1 MPIPLG
7 ILAVAGAGGGAV
19 PAFELI
25 ETSLV
30 SSDTTSV
37 TLSSIP
43 QTYKHLQVRWTG
55 RNNQNWGS
63 IGSSPGFW
71 IQINGVTSSSYST
84 HRLIGNGSSVSSG
97 ANTSLDYIRFTSILA
112 NAFGPTS
119 SFGAGVIDIVDY
131 TNTATNKTVRS
142 LAGYNSNST
151 EIGGVSLSS
160 GALISTGAVSSITLG
175 AGNGP
180 AGGGQF
186 VSGSRFSLYG
196 IKGA

>member
-1 MPIPLG
+1 MIPLG
-7 ILAVAGAGGGAV
+7 ILAVAGAAAAA
-19 PAFELI
+19 PAYELI
-25 ETSLV
+25 STSLV

-55 RNNQNWGS
+55 RNNQSWGS
-63 IGSSPGFW
+63 DGSSPGFW
-71 IQINGVTSSSYST
+71 VQINGVTASSYST

-97 ANTSLDYIRFTSILA
+97 ANSALNYIRFTNVLA
-112 NAFGPTS
+112 NAFSPAS
-119 SFGAGVIDIVDY
+119 AFGAGVIDLLDY
-131 TNTATNKTVRS
+131 SNTVTNKSIRM

-151 EIGGVSLSS
+151 EIGGVTLAS
-160 GALISTGAVSSITLG
+160 GAIYSTSAISSITLG

-186 VSGSRFSLYG
+186 VSGSRFSIYG